1 MTLNI
6 SSSNNLSPAYPIGD
20 VNIRSGYENL
30 KRKSQY
36 NIVEKGLNVEFSTQ
50 VNTRATKLLA
60 KDSVPSLLKQI
71 SADLRVHLLDSEKVR
86 PLI

>member
-6 SSSNNLSPAYPIGD
+6 SSSNNLSPAYSIGD
-20 VNIRSGYENL
+20 INIRSGYESL
-30 KRKSQY
+30 KRSSLY
-36 NIVEKGLNVEFSTQ
+36 NIEEKGLNVEFSTQ

-71 SADLRVHLLDSEKVR
+71 SADLRVHLLDNEKVG

>member
-6 SSSNNLSPAYPIGD
+6 SSSNNLSPAYSIGGI
-20 VNIRSGYENL
+20 NIRSGYESL
-30 KRKSQY
+30 KRSSLY
-36 NIVEKGLNVEFSTQ
+36 NIEETGLNVEFSTQ

-71 SADLRVHLLDSEKVR
+71 SADLRIHVLDREKVR

>member
-6 SSSNNLSPAYPIGD
+6 SSSKNLSPAYSNGGI
-20 VNIRSGYENL
+20 NIRSGYESL
-30 KRKSQY
+30 KRSSQY
-36 NIVEKGLNVEFSTQ
+36 NIVEKGLNVEFSAQ

-60 KDSVPSLLKQI
+60 KDSVPSLLKKI
-71 SADLRVHLLDSEKVR
+71 GADLRVHLLDSEKVG